1 MLHHFL
7 NVKLTNIILF
17 TGLIGVHSL
26 LRWAI
31 LILLIGNISRNF
43 LNKDKPFSA
52 EDRTWSLR
60 LLIITHINLVIGLIQ
75 YFFGAKGFAFVK
87 TYGMAEVMKN
97 SVMRFWVVE
106 HITGMLIAV
115 VLITIANSVSKKVT
129 DNDTAKHS
137 KLMWLYIAAL
147 VIIIAVIPW
156 PFRQAFSDMP
166 WVRGLY

>member
-1 MLHHFL
+1 M
-7 NVKLTNIILF
+7 TA
-17 TGLIGVHSL
+17 LIGLHSL

-43 LNKDKPFSA
+43 LNKDKPFSK
-52 EDRTWSLR
+52 EDRNWSFR

-87 TYGMAEVMKN
+87 TYGIAEVMKN
-97 SVMRFWVVE
+97 STLRFWVVE

-129 DNDTAKHS
+129 DNDTAKHN

-147 VIIIAVIPW
+147 VVIIAVIPW

-166 WVRGLY
+166 CVRGLY